1 MFIRL
6 KDLETSSLDSSPTEK
21 GNLGTCDSVAKEI
34 TINIWE
40 ILVFGICQ
48 EWFSRMKSLVERMEV
63 QLKRQRCAWAGVGT
77 SSTLQGLEGI
87 V

>member
-6 KDLETSSLDSSPTEK
+6 KELETSGLDSSPTEK

-40 ILVFGICQ
+40 ILVFGILQ
-48 EWFSRMKSLVERMEV
+48 ERFNRMKSSVGRLEV
-63 QLKRQRCAWAGVGT
+63 QPK
-77 SSTLQGLEGI
+77 
-87 V
+87 

>member
-1 MFIRL
+1 MFIWL
-6 KDLETSSLDSSPTEK
+6 KDLETSGLDSSPTEK

-40 ILVFGICQ
+40 ILVFGIHQ
-48 EWFSRMKSLVERMEV
+48 EWFSRTKSLVERMEV
-63 QLKRQRCAWAGVGT
+63 QLKWQRCAWAGVGT

>member
-6 KDLETSSLDSSPTEK
+6 KDLETSGLDSSPTEK

-40 ILVFGICQ
+40 ILVFGVLQ
-48 EWFSRMKSLVERMEV
+48 EWFKGMKSSVGRLEV
-63 QLKRQRCAWAGVGT
+63 QPK
-77 SSTLQGLEGI
+77 
-87 V
+87 

>member
-6 KDLETSSLDSSPTEK
+6 KDLETSGLDSSPTEK

-40 ILVFGICQ
+40 ILVFGVLQ
-48 EWFSRMKSLVERMEV
+48 EWFNGMKSSVGRLEV
-63 QLKRQRCAWAGVGT
+63 QPK
-77 SSTLQGLEGI
+77 
-87 V
+87 

>member
-6 KDLETSSLDSSPTEK
+6 KDLETSGLDSFPTEK

-34 TINIWE
+34 TINIWA

-48 EWFSRMKSLVERMEV
+48 EWFCRMKSLVERLEV
-63 QLKRQRCAWAGVGT
+63 QLK
-77 SSTLQGLEGI
+77 
-87 V
+87 

>member
-6 KDLETSSLDSSPTEK
+6 KDLETSGLDSSPTEK
-21 GNLGTCDSVAKEI
+21 RNLGTCDSVAKEI

-48 EWFSRMKSLVERMEV
+48 GCFSRIKFLVERVEV
-63 QLKRQRCAWAGVGT
+63 QLK
-77 SSTLQGLEGI
+77 
-87 V
+87 